1 MFNNLAE
8 AFISSRG
15 VAIGRTNDR
24 DAFAPVLERYLGEP
38 GHSFSL
44 SASATYVVDATVS
57 SVPKPF
63 NGKSCWMASGT
74 CKPKEP
80 SLKEAARA

>member
-8 AFISSRG
+8 AFTRG
-15 VAIGRTNDR
+15 VAVGRTNDR

-38 GHSFSL
+38 GHSFSP

-57 SVPKPF
+57 SVPKPIQR
-63 NGKSCWMASGT
+63 
-74 CKPKEP
+74 KE
-80 SLKEAARA
+80 LLDEL